1 MGRVASDGG
10 AVEVSGGR
18 TPLEPGTEIE
28 VRNRFD
34 RSWSTGFEVAE
45 IVDGRYRILRLSDG
59 STLPEMF
66 DRDDVRR
73 RRRPRQGFWWR

>member
-1 MGRVASDGG
+1 MGRVTAEG
-10 AVEVSGGR
+10 AAGPAPGAR
-18 TPLEPGTEIE
+18 APLEPGTAVE

-45 IVDGRYRILRLSDG
+45 VLDNRYRLLRLSDH
-59 STLPEMF
+59 STLPELF

-73 RRRPRQGFWWR
+73 RRQRQGFWWH